1 LKLTHKIH
9 LLQITLAF
17 ILFSFLT
24 FTYLSYERQY
34 KKDINFFITS
44 EANLHKKQ
52 IVTSIT
58 NATHKFQQNKKLYLK
73 IHNSALSIMKKGISI
88 DLEVLRE
95 KLNNKFNLEDTQLE
109 LFLIDKSYTIYKS
122 TFTKDIGFNLSV
134 VTEAKE
140 FLDKTTK
147 DSKVYISDFASTDP
161 LDMRYKLY
169 SYSLL
174 KKDIYLE
181 LGFTDNN
188 IHNTLPSI
196 ISQNGNE
203 YTKIKLYS
211 ISNNS
216 KEWSYYDFSTKDDTL
231 SKEELFQQIKKF
243 PIGQKSYDNI
253 LNTHISNQTLSI
265 NNNNEVQIITPLF
278 NKNMF
283 SKIGY
288 INIIMDIKIDIS
300 DKVEML
306 QQTKNIFIL
315 SIVVISLFLLFIF
328 IYIRNNFTKKI
339 EIIVDSI
346 NSKREIDDKS
356 LLLKNDELS
365 IVSKEY
371 NNLFK
376 SLNKE
381 IHLNKNL
388 LTENKRFIADTV
400 HQIRTPL
407 TNIMMNSEM
416 IKRTQKDDTM
426 SDFIDQI
433 NASINMLTN
442 SYEDLSYILLFDSIE
457 YTSTNLCMSEILNKR
472 IVFFTTIS
480 KVNFKEIISYIT
492 DDIFLTINEI
502 ELERLIDNNI
512 SNGIKYGDA
521 NQPITINLS
530 KEKDTVTLEFKTY
543 GKPIIDTVKLFDKN
557 YRENESKRG
566 LGLGLNMVKGICEK
580 YSISYKVTYE
590 ENQNIFKYFLK

>member
-1 LKLTHKIH
+1 MKLTHKIH

>member
-1 LKLTHKIH
+1 MKLTHKIY

-24 FTYLSYERQY
+24 FTYLSYEKHY
-34 KKDINFFITS
+34 KKDIKSFVNS
-44 EANLHKKQ
+44 EVNLHKKQ
-52 IVTSIT
+52 IVSSIT
-58 NATHKFQQNKKLYLK
+58 NATHKFLQNKKLYLK
-73 IHNSALSIMKKGISI
+73 IHNTALNMMKKDISI
-88 DLEVLRE
+88 DLEILRE
-95 KLNNKFNLEDTQLE
+95 KLNNKFNLEDTQID

-134 VTEAKE
+134 VTEAKD

-147 DSKVYISDFASTDP
+147 DSKVYISNFASTDS

-181 LGFTDNN
+181 LGFTNNN

-196 ISQNGNE
+196 ISQSNDKD
-203 YTKIKLYS
+203 TQIKLYS

-231 SKEELFQQIKKF
+231 SKEELFQQVKKF
-243 PIGQKSYDNI
+243 PIGQKNYDNI
-253 LNTHISNQTLSI
+253 LSTHISNKTLSI

-278 NKNMF
+278 HTNMF

-288 INIIMDIKIDIS
+288 INIIMDIKVDIS
-300 DKVEML
+300 DKLKTL
-306 QQTKNIFIL
+306 QQIKNIFIL
-315 SIVVISLFLLFIF
+315 SIVVISIFLLFIF
-328 IYIRNNFTKKI
+328 IYIRNNFTQKI

-346 NSKREIDDKS
+346 NQKREINDKS

-381 IHLNKNL
+381 INLNKNL

-416 IKRTQKDDTM
+416 IKRTQKDNTM
-426 SDFIDQI
+426 SNFVEQI

-442 SYEDLSYILLFDSIE
+442 SYEDLSYILSFDSIE
-457 YTSTNLCMSEILNKR
+457 YSPTNLCVSKILRKR
-472 IVFFTTIS
+472 VAFFTTIS
-480 KVNFKEIISYIT
+480 KVNFKEIVSNIA
-492 DDIFLTINEI
+492 DDIFFNINEI

-512 SNGIKYGDA
+512 SNAIKYGDA
-521 NQPITINLS
+521 NQAITINLS
-530 KEKDTVTLEFKTY
+530 KNNDLVTLEFKTY
-543 GKPIIDTVKLFDKN
+543 GKPIIDTSKLFEKS
-557 YRENESKRG
+557 YRENEHKRG
-566 LGLGLNMVKGICEK
+566 LGLGLNMVKDICEK
-580 YSISYKVTYE
+580 YSISYEVTHE
-590 ENQNIFKYFLK
+590 KNQNIFRYFIK